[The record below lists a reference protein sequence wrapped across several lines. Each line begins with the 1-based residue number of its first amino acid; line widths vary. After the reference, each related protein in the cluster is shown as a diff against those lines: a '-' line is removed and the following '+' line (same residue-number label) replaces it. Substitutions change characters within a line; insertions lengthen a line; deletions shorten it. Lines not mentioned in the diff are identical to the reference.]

1 MEWFEAILLGL
12 LQGLTEFLPVS
23 SSGHLQIGKE
33 LLGID
38 SGGDLVFEVVV
49 HAATVLSTIVV
60 FRRQIWGLLKSLFV
74 KDGLFRSIAHPSK
87 FNDGTDYVLKIC
99 VSMIPVFIV
108 GMFFKDAVEGI
119 FGSSIYVVAGALLVT
134 ALLLLLSDNASR
146 LKFFGRRS
154 CCKYKAPIVT
164 AGSPHTSCEQMP
176 EPQSSGAEGKENA
189 CDAVGKSGK
198 GDAAGARNG
207 ISYWQAFVVGLGQ
220 AVAVLPGLSRS
231 GATIATGL
239 LCGVK
244 RDVIAQFSFLMVL
257 VPILG
262 EAFLEIVGGE
272 MAASTV
278 GALPLVLGFVSAF
291 IAGLFACKVM
301 IALVKKTKLGWFTLY
316 CAVVAVL
323 IFIFA

>member
-33 LLGID
+33 LLGIKN
-38 SGGDLVFEVVV
+38 SGDLVFEVVV

-60 FRRQIWGLLKSLFV
+60 FRKQIWELLKSLFV

-87 FNDGTDYVLKIC
+87 FNDGTDYVLKILL
-99 VSMIPVFIV
+99 SMIPVFIV
-108 GMFFKDAVEGI
+108 GMFFKDAVEGL

-134 ALLLLLSDNASR
+134 AALLLLSDNAS
-146 LKFFGRRS
+146 KIFGR
-154 CCKYKAPIVT
+154 CCRRCK
-164 AGSPHTSCEQMP
+164 C
-176 EPQSSGAEGKENA
+176 AEA
-189 CDAVGKSGK
+189 DAVSDK
-198 GDAAGARNG
+198 GRRNG

-220 AVAVLPGLSRS
+220 AIAVIPGLSRS
-231 GATIATGL
+231 GTTIATGL

-244 RDVIAQFSFLMVL
+244 RDVVAQFSFLMVL
-257 VPILG
+257 IPILG
-262 EAFLEIVGGE
+262 EAFLEIVGGD
-272 MAASTV
+272 MASSTV
-278 GALPLVLGFVSAF
+278 GALPLVLGFISAF
-291 IAGLFACKVM
+291 VAGLFACKVM
-301 IALVKKTKLGWFTLY
+301 IALVKKTKLGWFALY

>member
-1 MEWFEAILLGL
+1 MNWFEAILLGL

-38 SGGDLVFEVVV
+38 AGGDLVFEVVV

-74 KDGLFRSIAHPSK
+74 KDGLFRSMGHPSR

-134 ALLLLLSDNASR
+134 ALLLVLSDNASK
-146 LKFFGRRS
+146 LKFGGCRS
-154 CCKYKAPIVT
+154 CCKYKAPLET
-164 AGSPHTSCEQMP
+164 AGSRAASP
-176 EPQSSGAEGKENA
+176 ERQSADNETGTALKGSGDGT
-189 CDAVGKSGK
+189 VT
-198 GDAAGARNG
+198 GARNG

-231 GATIATGL
+231 GTTIATGL

-278 GALPLVLGFVSAF
+278 GALPLVLGFISAF
-291 IAGLFACKVM
+291 ISGLFACKVM
-301 IALVKKTKLGWFTLY
+301 IALVKKTKLGWFALY